1 MTTKTDNSTTTTT
14 SASNSNNA
22 GFSKY
27 TYETNTNAK
36 NNQNSNDI
44 NESINR
50 SLDQTKDNINRSLD
64 QTKDNINRS
73 IDESRNQIPRYNN
86 IVNSYQEQSL
96 QTAKEISEEYIESQK
111 AVIISL
117 QSAWRPYSES
127 FNGLVTNFT
136 SPDSMTKAYTKFVS
150 NFADNAVSA
159 IRLTNNIIFSNLDS
173 WKSTLQQ
180 ARDNSRHLSNLN
192 VNAARTFEQNS
203 RQLVEAN
210 QNNSNQNNSNQNN
223 SNQNNDNAST
233 NKTTYSNT
241 TTTATTKQ

>member
-1 MTTKTDNSTTTTT
+1 MTTKTDNSTT
-14 SASNSNNA
+14 NS
-22 GFSKY
+22 
-27 TYETNTNAK
+27 TN
-36 NNQNSNDI
+36 NNQNSNNQNNNDI
-44 NESINR
+44 NES
-50 SLDQTKDNINRSLD
+50 INRSLD

-111 AVIISL
+111 AVINSL

-127 FNGLVTNFT
+127 FNGLITNFT
-136 SPDSMTKAYTKFVS
+136 SPNSMTQAYTKFVS
-150 NFADNAVSA
+150 NIADNAVSA

-192 VNAARTFEQNS
+192 VNAAKTFEQNS
-203 RQLVEAN
+203 RQIASAVSEATN
-210 QNNSNQNNSNQNN
+210 SSNQQSQNSQNNSNTFGVNN
-223 SNQNNDNAST
+223 
-233 NKTTYSNT
+233 TTYSNT
-241 TTTATTKQ
+241 TTTATAASKQ

>member
-1 MTTKTDNSTTTTT
+1 MTTKTDNSTT
-14 SASNSNNA
+14 NSTNNNNNNNA
-22 GFSKY
+22 SFSKY
-27 TYETNTNAK
+27 SYETN
-36 NNQNSNDI
+36 NNQSNHQNNNDI
-44 NESINR
+44 NES
-50 SLDQTKDNINRSLD
+50 INRSLD

-111 AVIISL
+111 AVINSL

-127 FNGLVTNFT
+127 FNGLITNFT
-136 SPDSMTKAYTKFVS
+136 SPNSMTQAYTKFVS

-192 VNAARTFEQNS
+192 VNAAKTFEQNS
-203 RQLVEAN
+203 RQLVESNSNNN
-210 QNNSNQNNSNQNN
+210 QNN
-223 SNQNNDNAST
+223 NDST

-241 TTTATTKQ
+241 TTTTATNKQ

>member
-1 MTTKTDNSTTTTT
+1 MMTNKTDNSTTTT
-14 SASNSNNA
+14 SASDNNNA

-27 TYETNTNAK
+27 TYETNTNANNNSNQ
-36 NNQNSNDI
+36 NNQNTNDI
-44 NESINR
+44 NES
-50 SLDQTKDNINRSLD
+50 INRSLD

-127 FNGLVTNFT
+127 YTSLINSFA

-159 IRLTNNIIFSNLDS
+159 IRLTNNMIFSNLDS

-192 VNAARTFEQNS
+192 VNAAKTFEQNS
-203 RQLVEAN
+203 RQIASAVSEAN
-210 QNNSNQNNSNQNN
+210 SSNQGNQSSSQDNNNSDS
-223 SNQNNDNAST
+223 SG
-233 NKTTYSNT
+233 NKTTYST
-241 TTTATTKQ
+241 

>member
-1 MTTKTDNSTTTTT
+1 MTFKTDNSTTTATND
-14 SASNSNNA
+14 SHQNN
-22 GFSKY
+22 
-27 TYETNTNAK
+27 
-36 NNQNSNDI
+36 NDI
-44 NESINR
+44 KES
-50 SLDQTKDNINRSLD
+50 INRSLD

-111 AVIISL
+111 AVINSL
-117 QSAWRPYSES
+117 QSAWKPYSES
-127 FNGLVTNFT
+127 FNGLITNFT
-136 SPDSMTKAYTKFVS
+136 SPNSMTQAYTKFVS

-192 VNAARTFEQNS
+192 VNAAKTFEQNS
-203 RQLVEAN
+203 RQIASAVSEAN
-210 QNNSNQNNSNQNN
+210 SNNQLIQNNSNTSGVNN
-223 SNQNNDNAST
+223 
-233 NKTTYSNT
+233 TTYSST
-241 TTTATTKQ
+241 TSTTATSKQ

>member
-1 MTTKTDNSTTTTT
+1 MMTTKTDNSTTT
-14 SASNSNNA
+14 SASNSNSNSNNA

-27 TYETNTNAK
+27 TYETNTNANSNSNQ

-44 NESINR
+44 QES
-50 SLDQTKDNINRSLD
+50 INRSLD

-111 AVIISL
+111 AVISSL

-127 FNGLVTNFT
+127 YNSLVTNFT

-173 WKSTLQQ
+173 MKSTMQQ
-180 ARDNSRHLSNLN
+180 AKDNSKHLSNLT
-192 VNAARTFEQNS
+192 VNTAKTFEQNS
-203 RQLVEAN
+203 RQLASAVSEASSN
-210 QNNSNQNNSNQNN
+210 NSNGQNNSNDSNSAD
-223 SNQNNDNAST
+223 S
-233 NKTTYSNT
+233 KTTYSNT
-241 TTTATTKQ
+241 TATATKQ

>member
-1 MTTKTDNSTTTTT
+1 MTTKTDNSTT
-14 SASNSNNA
+14 NSTNNNNNNNA
-22 GFSKY
+22 SFSKY
-27 TYETNTNAK
+27 SYETN
-36 NNQNSNDI
+36 NNQSNNNDI
-44 NESINR
+44 NES
-50 SLDQTKDNINRSLD
+50 INRSLD

-111 AVIISL
+111 AVINSL

-127 FNGLVTNFT
+127 FNGLITNFT
-136 SPDSMTKAYTKFVS
+136 SPDSMTQAYTKFVS

-192 VNAARTFEQNS
+192 VNAAKTFEQNS
-203 RQLVEAN
+203 RQLVESNSNNN
-210 QNNSNQNNSNQNN
+210 QNN
-223 SNQNNDNAST
+223 NNDST

-241 TTTATTKQ
+241 TTTTATTKQ

>member
-1 MTTKTDNSTTTTT
+1 MTIKTDNSTT
-14 SASNSNNA
+14 ASTNNNSNNA
-22 GFSKY
+22 DFSKY
-27 TYETNTNAK
+27 SYETNTNAN
-36 NNQNSNDI
+36 NNQNNQNFNDF

-50 SLDQTKDNINRSLD
+50 SLDE
-64 QTKDNINRS
+64 TKDNINRS

-111 AVIISL
+111 AVINSL

-127 FNGLVTNFT
+127 FNSLISSFT

-159 IRLTNNIIFSNLDS
+159 IRLTNNMIFSNLDS
-173 WKSTLQQ
+173 MISTLQQ
-180 ARDNSRHLSNLN
+180 VRDNSKHLSNLN

-203 RQLVEAN
+203 RQIASAVAD
-210 QNNSNQNNSNQNN
+210 NNTDINNTTSG
-223 SNQNNDNAST
+223 DNT
-233 NKTTYSNT
+233 QYSNT
-241 TTTATTKQ
+241 TTTSTTTKKQ